1 MSTAKQST
9 KPSAM
14 QHTNNSQRDAEESV
28 KTVEQELI
36 DSLNIKLEKAN
47 KQLEQYKQ
55 VVEAAANALTELKG
69 NLYQRSEAIKILNQL
84 SEVK

>member
-1 MSTAKQST
+1 MLDTQM
-9 KPSAM
+9 PI
-14 QHTNNSQRDAEESV
+14 NSQRDAEESV